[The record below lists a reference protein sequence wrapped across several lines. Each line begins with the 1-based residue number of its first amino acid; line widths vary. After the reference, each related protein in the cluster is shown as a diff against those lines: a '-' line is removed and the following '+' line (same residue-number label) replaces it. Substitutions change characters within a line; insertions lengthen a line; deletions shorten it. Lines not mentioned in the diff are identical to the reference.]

1 MIQTTAKLLT
11 FEEFLEWYPDG
22 KGRFELRN
30 GVIVEM
36 NPNGDHEEVTSF
48 LIRKINVEI
57 DRLNLPYITPSTYFV
72 RPPAATTGF
81 QPDIIILDKPALIS
95 EPLWK
100 KSSIITQGDSVKLA
114 VEVVS
119 TNWQD
124 DYLVKVA
131 DYERLGIP
139 EYWVVD
145 YAALGGK
152 RFIGNP
158 KQPTI
163 SVYQLVDGEYQV
175 SLFREGDRIL
185 SSAFPELNLTVEQ
198 VFGSIQSE

>member
-1 MIQTTAKLLT
+1 MIQTTIKSIT
-11 FEEFLEWYPDG
+11 FEDFLEGYPDG

-30 GVIVEM
+30 GVIVEL
-36 NPNGDHEEVTSF
+36 NPNGEHEEVTGF

-57 DRLNLPYITPSTYFV
+57 DRLNLPYVTPSTYFL
-72 RPPAATTGF
+72 RPPETTAGY
-81 QPDIIILDKPALIS
+81 QPDLIVLDKPALIS

-100 KSSIITQGDSVKLA
+100 KSSVISQGSSVKLV

-131 DYERLGIP
+131 EYERLGIP
-139 EYWVVD
+139 EYWIVD
-145 YAALGGK
+145 CAALGGR

-158 KQPTI
+158 KQPTVSI
-163 SVYQLVDGEYQV
+163 YQLVDGEYQV
-175 SLFREGDRIL
+175 SQFREGDRIF
-185 SSAFPELNLTVEQ
+185 SSAFGELNLTVEQ
-198 VFGSIQSE
+198 VFSYIT